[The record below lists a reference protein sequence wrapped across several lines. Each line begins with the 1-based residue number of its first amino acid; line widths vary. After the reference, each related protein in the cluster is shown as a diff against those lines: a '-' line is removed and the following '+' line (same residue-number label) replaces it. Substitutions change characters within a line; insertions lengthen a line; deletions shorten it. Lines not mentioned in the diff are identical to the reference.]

1 MLILAIDLGQSK
13 SVYCVFESSNGS
25 HEFGSFTTTSGQLRK
40 LLGRIKPA
48 RVVVEACPLAALVH
62 DVADALGIRTLIAD
76 PSQDAWQWK
85 NTKRKTDRDDALKLA
100 SLAALGQLNL
110 VHMPSRTM
118 RQWRQLL
125 KAREAAVAEQTRSK
139 IRIRA
144 LLRPLEITLPRG
156 KCGWTA
162 AALAALREQ
171 ACPLKD
177 CSPEELWR
185 GTLQMELERIELL
198 ETQVAVYDERLTAW
212 AAADARVRRVATIPG
227 VGVVTAAT
235 IVAILDDPQ
244 RFRSRRPVASYAGL
258 TPRRYQSGGRDPQGR
273 ISKRGSALLRHVLN
287 QAAWMAVRY
296 NPALRAFYLR
306 LSHDNRRGKRTRAI
320 VAVMHKLLVIA
331 WAMLRD
337 ERPYRPASVPPTA
350 TAA

>member
-13 SVYCVFESSNGS
+13 SVFCAFESSNGA
-25 HEFGSFTTTSGQLRK
+25 HDFGSFTTSSVQLRK
-40 LLGRIKPA
+40 LLARRRPA
-48 RVVVEACPLAALVH
+48 QVVVEACPLAALVH
-62 DVADALGIRTLIAD
+62 DVASALGIRTLIAD
-76 PSQDAWQWK
+76 PTQDAWQWK

-100 SLAALGQLNL
+100 SLAALNRLNL
-110 VHMPSRTM
+110 VHMPSPTM

-125 KAREAAVAEQTRSK
+125 KARESAVAEQTRSK

-156 KCGWTA
+156 KSGWTA
-162 AALAALREQ
+162 TAITTLREQ
-171 ACPLKD
+171 ARPLAECP
-177 CSPEELWR
+177 PEELWR

-198 ETQVAVYDERLTAW
+198 QTQVACYDERLAAW

-244 RFRSRRPVASYAGL
+244 RFRSRRQVASYAGL
-258 TPRRYQSGGRDPQGR
+258 TPRRYQSSDRDPQGR
-273 ISKRGSALLRHVLN
+273 ISKRGSALLRHALN
-287 QAAWMAVRY
+287 QAAWAAVRY
-296 NPALRAFYLR
+296 GPAFRAFYMR
-306 LSHDNRRGKRTRAI
+306 LSHENRRGKRTRAI

-337 ERPYRPASVPPTA
+337 ERPYRPASTVLS
-350 TAA
+350 AAA